1 MCSLKYNS
9 MEMVSKGKVIFIV
22 MREFTAGKQKISLGS
37 IGFFLDTKQRKAR
50 IVDLK
55 SRLDV
60 PVKRPNIKPIS
71 RREAG
76 FLYGISSLQRRYEV
90 VAREKLFASICGL
103 EVHDV
108 IRLKCNRMIAV
119 GIVTSIGE
127 LFGTSGHHEFTKL
140 FIEVELLEGEAGALN
155 SQNRNVKIDAG
166 DILTVSSCVRTYP
179 HYQHLKLENKA
190 DGKEFNAVLEDMTE
204 AVPPVQECETSQKMI
219 GLMKGI
225 QGHENSCYLDSTLFS
240 LFCFSSVLDRIL
252 HSSEV
257 YDEKVQQ
264 ILRRDIVNPLRKH
277 GFVRAENV
285 MKLRKLLRCDT
296 FITEEK
302 DPEEFLSALLQEILS
317 VEPLLKI
324 RSNNKTQGCN
334 GYQIILEK
342 DEAVNVPTTQYLLEK
357 SFLACDLKFHEIPSC
372 LILQMPRFG
381 KKFKMFPVIL
391 PSTEL
396 DITDLL
402 YKVPRDCFIC
412 SSPAEYECSQCIK
425 DPSLAPGPSKWFCR
439 LCERQ
444 VHSHKERQEHKAQ
457 RIESTKGLHCNST
470 SRQKLQLFAVLCIK
484 TSHYVSFVK
493 YGPSKHSWV
502 FFDSMAGRLGDEKGS
517 NVPAI
522 QPCPQLGH
530 YLAMSEEQFAAMDFT
545 RMDALSKRFFSD
557 AYMCMYQ
564 DPNHGM

>member
-1 MCSLKYNS
+1 MA
-9 MEMVSKGKVIFIV
+9 SKGKAIFIV

-37 IGFFLDTKQRKAR
+37 LGFFLDTKQRRAR

-60 PVKRPNIKPIS
+60 PVKRTNIKAVS

-90 VAREKLFASICGL
+90 VAREKLFMSICSL

-108 IRLKCNRMIAV
+108 IRLKCKGTIAV
-119 GIVTSIGE
+119 GIVASFWE
-127 LFGTSGHHEFTKL
+127 LCGTAGHHELTKL
-140 FIEVELLEGEAGALN
+140 LIEVDLLEEEVGALN
-155 SQNRNVKIDAG
+155 NQNRKVKIDAG
-166 DILTVSSCVRTYP
+166 DILVVSSCVRSYP
-179 HYQHLKLENKA
+179 HYQHHKLKEI
-190 DGKEFNAVLEDMTE
+190 NAVLEDVAE
-204 AVPPVQECETSQKMI
+204 AVPPVQECETGQKMM
-219 GLMKGI
+219 GLMRGI
-225 QGHENSCYLDSTLFS
+225 QGNANSCYLDSTLFS
-240 LFCFSSVLDRIL
+240 LFSFSSVLDCIL

-296 FITEEK
+296 FITDEK
-302 DPEEFLSALLQEILS
+302 DPEEFLSVLLQEILS
-317 VEPLLKI
+317 IEPLLKI
-324 RSNNKTQGCN
+324 RSNNKTQKCN
-334 GYQIILEK
+334 IYQIIMEK
-342 DEAVNVPTTQYLLEK
+342 DEAVNVPTVQYLLEK
-357 SFLACDLKFHEIPSC
+357 SFLSCDLKFDEIPSC
-372 LILQMPRFG
+372 LMLQMPRFG
-381 KKFKMFPVIL
+381 KNFKMFPFIF
-391 PSTEL
+391 PSMEL

-402 YKVPRDCFIC
+402 YKKPSECFIC
-412 SSPAEYECSQCIK
+412 SGPAEYECGQCMK
-425 DPSLAPGPSKWFCR
+425 DPLLAPGPSKQFCH

-444 VHSHKERQEHKAQ
+444 VHSHKERREHKAE
-457 RIESTKGLHCNST
+457 RIESTRGLHRSSI
-470 SRQKLQLFAVLCIK
+470 SRKKLQLFAVLCIK
-484 TSHYVSFVK
+484 TSHYVSFVR
-493 YGPSKHSWV
+493 YGPNKRSWV

-530 YLAMSEEQFAAMDFT
+530 YLAMSEEQFAALDLT
-545 RMDALSKRFFSD
+545 QIDILSKRFFSD

-564 DPNHGM
+564 NPDNSA